1 MQQTIDGIRLH
12 QLFVSGYYNLKK
24 NMTAINDL
32 NVFPVPD
39 GDTGTNMVRTLG
51 GLFSAGNGCEDVDT
65 YMQNLSQ
72 AVLLAARGN
81 SGVILSQFVHG
92 LARGFAGKNQ
102 ISFEDFAEAF
112 LCAKEDSYKA
122 VITPTEGTI
131 LTLIREAA
139 DYLRENASHYGDL
152 ETGFRDLIPQ
162 LQISL
167 AKTPDLLPVL
177 KEAGV
182 VDSGGAGL
190 LCFVEGIYAD
200 LRGESI
206 EDTPDLQDLVATAP
220 VTGSFGPDSVL
231 EYGYCTEFILQ
242 LMHAKTDLKAF
253 DIQAFID
260 ALTPMGD
267 SIVAVHN
274 NGVVKIHI
282 HTFTPEKV
290 LAYAHSFGEFVTM
303 KVENMSVQ
311 HSEAAA
317 PAPRKEQVKYAVAA
331 VASGEG
337 IIEYFRSIGVDA
349 VINGGQTSNP
359 SVKDFLEAFDT
370 LSAEHIIVLPNNSNI
385 IFTANQAAEL
395 YEKARV
401 TVIPTKSIV
410 EGYSAVSMMDPSA
423 DTVEELV
430 ADMSGNLEY
439 VTTGY
444 VTAAI
449 RDAVLEGKPVKEGEY
464 MGLADK
470 TLLTQGDNRLTVAKS
485 LIQAVMEET
494 PKDVIIVFTGEG
506 VSAEEAA
513 ALEGYLGDTYPLCD
527 IGFVDGR
534 QAVYDFIIS
543 LE

>member
-1 MQQTIDGIRLH
+1 MHQTIDGIRLH

-51 GLFSAGNGCEDVDT
+51 GLFSTGEDCKDVDA
-65 YMQNLSQ
+65 YMQRLSQ

-92 LARGFAGKNQ
+92 LARGFAGKNE
-102 ISFEDFAEAF
+102 ISFEDFAQAF
-112 LCAKEDSYKA
+112 LCAKEDAYKA

-139 DYLRENASHYGDL
+139 DYLRENAGHYDTL
-152 ETGFRDLIPQ
+152 QSGFQNLIPQ
-162 LQISL
+162 LQVSL

-190 LCFVEGIYAD
+190 LCFVEGIYAN
-200 LRGESI
+200 LCGQTV
-206 EDTPDLQDLVATAP
+206 EDTPDLQELVTAAP

-242 LMHAKTDLKAF
+242 LMHAKTDLAAF
-253 DIQAFID
+253 DVQDFID

-274 NGVVKIHI
+274 NGIVKIHI
-282 HTFTPEKV
+282 HTFNPEQV
-290 LAYAHSFGEFVTM
+290 LAYAHQFGEFVTM
-303 KVENMSVQ
+303 KIENMSVQ

-317 PAPRKEQVKYAVAA
+317 PAPKKERAKYAVAA
-331 VASGEG
+331 VASGQG
-337 IIEYFRSIGVDA
+337 IIEYFQSIGVDA

-359 SVKDFLEAFDT
+359 SVNDFLDAFDT
-370 LSAEHIIVLPNNSNI
+370 LNTEHIIVLPNNSNI
-385 IFTANQAAEL
+385 IFTANQAAQM
-395 YEKARV
+395 YQKAAV

-430 ADMSGNLEY
+430 AGMSGSLAY

-449 RDAVLEGKPVKEGEY
+449 RDAVLDGQPVKEGAY
-464 MGLADK
+464 MGLSGK
-470 TLLTQGDNRLTVAKS
+470 TLLCQGDDRLAVAKS
-485 LIQAVMEET
+485 FIQAVTAET
-494 PKDVIIVFTGEG
+494 PKDVIIVFVGES
-506 VSAEEAA
+506 VSEAEAA
-513 ALEGYLGDTYPLCD
+513 ALESWLGETYPLCD
-527 IGFVDGR
+527 IGFVDGK
-534 QAVYDFIIS
+534 QGVYDFIIS